1 MGGNAS
7 VNSDRDRERMSVYAL
22 LVHTN
27 VQTLTAMRS
36 RQNTEYEGQEQ
47 HIQKRWRHAAYLK
60 SGNDSFDQIIEVVGC
75 ARNVL

>member
-7 VNSDRDRERMSVYAL
+7 VNSDRDRERMSVYAF

-36 RQNTEYEGQEQ
+36 RQNTEYEGQE
-47 HIQKRWRHAAYLK
+47 
-60 SGNDSFDQIIEVVGC
+60 
-75 ARNVL
+75 